1 MGKALKVGDKAPAF
15 KAKDEDGNPVSLTNF
30 RGRKLVLYF
39 YPKDDTPGCTVE
51 ACAFRDDIT
60 KYRKAG
66 VQVVGVSFDSPASHA
81 KFRTKY
87 KLPFTLIS
95 DEQKKVAGAY
105 GVYVEKNMYGR
116 KMMGIRRST
125 FVIDDKGKIAAIFP
139 KVKPQGHSEEVLAAL
154 RGI

>member
-1 MGKALKVGDKAPAF
+1 MGKVLKVGGKAPAF
-15 KAKDEDGNPVSLTNF
+15 KAKDENGNPVSLTNF
-30 RGRKLVLYF
+30 KGKKLVLYF

-51 ACAFRDDIT
+51 ACAFRDDIA
-60 KYRKAG
+60 KYRRAG
-66 VQVVGVSFDSPASHA
+66 AEVAGVSFDSPASHT

-95 DEQKKVAGAY
+95 DEQKKVAEAY
-105 GVYVEKNMYGR
+105 GVYVEKNMYG
-116 KMMGIRRST
+116 KKTMGIRRST
-125 FVIDDKGKIAAIFP
+125 FVIDEKGKIAAIFP